1 MVGISILQINNGLNV
16 KSVITKMSLVQ
27 EKNSKNVMYKR
38 KYLWSISHRYVP
50 KDR

>member
-27 EKNSKNVMYKR
+27 EKIVKMLCIKGNIYGVSVIDT
-38 KYLWSISHRYVP
+38 S
-50 KDR
+50 